1 MRIILVTSNKLEHVY
16 VANKLAAGIT
26 LDGIVVDHGRPLG
39 LLSNIRRLYR
49 KYTLLQMASR
59 LHMALMTRVWRDKS
73 IGRESM
79 IAAYGP
85 ENCLRFSRPDLL
97 HHVHGIN
104 SREGLQIVSSLQPD
118 VLLVYG
124 TVVVGSKVISRAR
137 ILALNMHTGIS
148 PYYRGAHCAFWPI
161 YNGELQMVGA
171 TVHECTKDI
180 DGGKIFGTT
189 RAQLFPDD
197 DVFSVF
203 ARSVMAGADLYLR
216 MVRELIAGRL
226 VGVEQDLSLGK
237 EYRALMR
244 DVRAERKVRYAI
256 KEGIIRRYI
265 ESVQAD
271 QKESHQC

>member
-1 MRIILVTSNKLEHVY
+1 MRVILVTANKLEHVY
-16 VANKLAAGIT
+16 VANKLTAGVPI
-26 LDGIVVDHGRPLG
+26 DGIVVDHGRRLG
-39 LLSNIRRLYR
+39 LLSSIRRLYR
-49 KYTLLQMASR
+49 KYTVLQMASR
-59 LHMALMTRVWRDKS
+59 LHMALMTRVWRDES

-85 ENCLRFSRPDLL
+85 ENCLQFSRPDRL

-104 SREGLQIVSSLQPD
+104 SPEGLQTVSSLQPD

-124 TVVVGSKVISRAR
+124 TVVVGSKIISLAR
-137 ILALNMHTGIS
+137 ILAINMHTGIS
-148 PYYRGAHCAFWPI
+148 PYYRGADCAFWPI
-161 YNGELQMVGA
+161 YNRELQMVGA
-171 TVHECTKDI
+171 TVHECTKNI

-189 RAQLFPDD
+189 TARLLPDD

-203 ARSVMAGADLYLR
+203 ARSVIAGADLYLR
-216 MVRELIAGRL
+216 IVRELIAGRL
-226 VGVEQDLSLGK
+226 TGVQQDLSLGK

-244 DVRAERKVRYAI
+244 NVRAERQVRRAI

-271 QKESHQC
+271 QEESH

>member
-16 VANKLAAGIT
+16 VANKLLTGVS
-26 LDGIVVDHGRPLG
+26 LDGIVVDHGRRLG

-59 LHMALMTRVWRDKS
+59 LHMALMMRVWRDES

-97 HHVHGIN
+97 HHIHGIN
-104 SREGLQIVSSLQPD
+104 SPVGLQTVASLQPD

-124 TVVVGSKVISRAR
+124 TVVVGSKIISLAR
-137 ILALNMHTGIS
+137 MLALNMHTGIS
-148 PYYRGAHCAFWPI
+148 PYYRGADCAFWPI
-161 YNGELQMVGA
+161 YNRELHMVGA

-180 DGGKIFGTT
+180 DGGRIFGTT
-189 RAQLFPDD
+189 KAQLFPDD

-203 ARSVMAGADLYLR
+203 A
-216 MVRELIAGRL
+216 
-226 VGVEQDLSLGK
+226 
-237 EYRALMR
+237 
-244 DVRAERKVRYAI
+244 
-256 KEGIIRRYI
+256 
-265 ESVQAD
+265 
-271 QKESHQC
+271 